1 MSRSS
6 LTFFLL
12 IVSFGI
18 LFAGCSQPEPD
29 ATFEEFTFS
38 DSELQQVYE
47 LEGGSSSS
55 AGTDDDTVPSLS
67 VPSLSVTG
75 SATTVLT
82 ETVNVTAN
90 KEKQAQYDA
99 LRTGVKDQSGNVYR
113 VNNPFL
119 NVRQGM
125 NVGSALVVRLDQG
138 EIVTVQ
144 DIPNAEWAK
153 VKLADGKEGYVAFRY
168 LAKLTTEQKLPE
180 EKKQFEGKYYVD
192 FQFLNIRKDTSTQS
206 EKIAELPGQAII
218 KPISMNGEWARVNYN
233 GKEGYVSTQYLKP
246 FQPVYLVRQDEYRL
260 PILQYSADDT
270 AAIGTMPR
278 HVTALKAT
286 GKRIVT
292 LKTLYDIVLQQETR
306 DARISP
312 DVIVIVITGVN
323 AKNVNAVSEAVE
335 NAGVSATLFLQTK
348 DVGLAG
354 ITEKTVLNLL
364 ANGNELQS
372 AGHTGDDLRS
382 MTDSQVMLELGQ
394 SKKLIEE
401 LTKREVYSVVYP
413 KGGVND
419 RVMAKAAE
427 LGYLFGL
434 SLSPDSKFSR
444 IQFLRLPTLMVSP
457 GMSADDI
464 VKLTK

>member
-18 LFAGCSQPEPD
+18 LFAGCSPAEPD

-38 DSELQQVYE
+38 DSDLQRVYE
-47 LEGGSSSS
+47 MEGSSSPARS
-55 AGTDDDTVPSLS
+55 SGADDDS

-75 SATTVLT
+75 SATTVLS
-82 ETVNVTAN
+82 ETVNVALN

-99 LRTGVKDQSGNVYR
+99 LRTGVVDQSGNVYR

-119 NVRQGM
+119 NVRQAM
-125 NVGSALVVRLDQG
+125 NVASTLIVRLNQG
-138 EIVTVQ
+138 EIVTVL
-144 DIPNAEWAK
+144 DIPSAEWAK

-168 LAKLTTEQKLPE
+168 LAKLTTEQKLAE

-192 FQFLNIRKDTSTQS
+192 FQFLNIRKDPSTQS

-218 KPISMNGEWARVNYN
+218 KPISMNGEWARVNFN
-233 GKEGYVSTQYLKP
+233 GKEGYVSTQYLKA
-246 FQPVYLVRQDEYRL
+246 FQPVFLVRQDDYRL

-270 AAIGTMPR
+270 ASLGTIPR
-278 HVTALKAT
+278 HVTALKGA

-292 LKTLYDIVLQQETR
+292 LKNLYDTVLQQETR

-312 DVIVIVITGVN
+312 ETVVIAVTGVN
-323 AKNVNAVSEAVE
+323 FKNVNAVSEALE
-335 NAGVSATLFLQTK
+335 SAGIGATLFLQTK
-348 DVGLAG
+348 DIGLAG
-354 ITEKTVLNLL
+354 ITEKTVLNLM

-394 SKKLIEE
+394 SKKLIED
-401 LTKREVYSVVYP
+401 LTKREVYAVVYP

-419 RVMAKAAE
+419 RVMTKAAE

-434 SLSPDSKFSR
+434 SQSPDSTFGR
-444 IQFLRLPTLMVSP
+444 TQFLRLPTLMVSS